1 MSDSPDALYYAR
13 LEAGA
18 VYLAER
24 TSDPAA
30 RSEHLKMAGIYARR
44 AREAAGPASAGTIH

>member
-1 MSDSPDALYYAR
+1 VSDYPDALYYAR

-24 TSDPAA
+24 AADPAA
-30 RSEHLKMAGIYARR
+30 RAEHLKMAGIYARR
-44 AREAAGPASAGTIH
+44 ARDAAGPPPIGTVH